1 MFARA
6 LKAGDE
12 LQQVVFV
19 DARLGNDGAQC
30 RLAFRE
36 GSRLVDDECVNLAE
50 YFQRLRISDEDA
62 GASPATGAHHNGH
75 GSGEPESAWAG
86 YDQNG
91 HSIDEC
97 MSKARLRPSKI
108 PDDEGDNGRNDDS
121 RNKVRGHLICQSLN
135 RGP

>member
-19 DARLGNDGAQC
+19 DAGLGNDGAQC

-36 GSRLVDDECVNLAE
+36 GTRLVDDECVNLAE
-50 YFQRLRISDEDA
+50 YFQRLGIADEDA
-62 GASPATGAHHNGH
+62 GASSAASTHHNGH

-97 MSKARLRPSKI
+97 MSSARLRPSKI
-108 PDDEGDNGRNDDS
+108 PDDEGDNGRNDD
-121 RNKVRGHLICQSLN
+121 
-135 RGP
+135 

>member
-50 YFQRLRISDEDA
+50 YLQRLRIADEDA
-62 GASPATGAHHNGH
+62 GASPATSTHHDRH
-75 GSGEPESAWAG
+75 GSGESESAWAG
-86 YDQNG
+86 NDQNG
-91 HSIDEC
+91 HGIHEC
-97 MSKARLRPSKI
+97 MGRARLWPNKV
-108 PDDEGDNGRNDDS
+108 PDDEGDNGRNNYS
-121 RNKVRGHLICQSLN
+121 RNKV
-135 RGP
+135 